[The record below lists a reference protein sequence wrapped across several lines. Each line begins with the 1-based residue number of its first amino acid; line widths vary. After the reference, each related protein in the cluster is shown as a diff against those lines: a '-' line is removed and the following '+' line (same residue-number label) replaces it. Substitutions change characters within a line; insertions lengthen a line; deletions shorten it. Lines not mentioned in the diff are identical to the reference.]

1 LEIAAQLEQYPQA
14 VVSGVEPDMYASL
27 RKLVPGVQ
35 YHARAKMLIIKPQD
49 SAAPKQQRLPG
60 SVCVISAG
68 PEDQAAADQ
77 VKVAAE
83 HMGCYVMNKQ
93 NLTTRNMPQ
102 LMEQMQGEASIHLA
116 TYDFRAPL
124 LAARMCRRPCCG
136 VYTLV
141 SCFHCW

>member
-1 LEIAAQLEQYPQA
+1 MANDVAAQLEQHPQA
-14 VVSGVEPDMYASL
+14 LVSGVEPDMYASL

-49 SAAPKQQRLPG
+49 SPAPKQQRLPG

-83 HMGCYVMNKQ
+83 HMGCYVMSKQ
-93 NLTTRNMPQ
+93 NISTRNMPQ
-102 LMEQMQGEASIHLA
+102 LMEQMQGEPAQGLSGGRCMPAS
-116 TYDFRAPL
+116 
-124 LAARMCRRPCCG
+124 AARVLPECAKALS
-136 VYTLV
+136 LV
-141 SCFHCW
+141 ST